1 MIKSNL
7 NVKLAENNLKIS
19 KVYNDTGIS
28 RSTLTT
34 LATGDPKGIQL
45 DTIDTLCRYLNI
57 TPGELFIYAP
67 IDISITITD
76 IEILEEDYLSN
87 LSTASQ
93 PPTVIKSRL
102 SGTMYLNVETK
113 NNKYSLECN
122 LLMSTTKNY
131 LNIDVEPIESDENH
145 TLFMFDYGDL
155 PRELEIQLA
164 NNIGA
169 KIKELLDGKSVKDLG
184 LLQMGDDRYPLFKK
198 PSVIFNF

>member
-122 LLMSTTKNY
+122 L
-131 LNIDVEPIESDENH
+131 EPIESDENH

-169 KIKELLDGKSVKDLG
+169 KIKELLDGKSVKDFG

>member
-28 RSTLTT
+28 RSTLAT

-76 IEILEEDYLSN
+76 IEILEEDYLC
-87 LSTASQ
+87 Q
-93 PPTVIKSRL
+93 
-102 SGTMYLNVETK
+102 
-113 NNKYSLECN
+113 
-122 LLMSTTKNY
+122 
-131 LNIDVEPIESDENH
+131 
-145 TLFMFDYGDL
+145 
-155 PRELEIQLA
+155 
-164 NNIGA
+164 
-169 KIKELLDGKSVKDLG
+169 
-184 LLQMGDDRYPLFKK
+184 LFKRCSMIAYAIIGRFLLGFICFIGV
-198 PSVIFNF
+198 PRYRMTS

>member
-102 SGTMYLNVETK
+102 SGTMY
-113 NNKYSLECN
+113 
-122 LLMSTTKNY
+122 
-131 LNIDVEPIESDENH
+131 
-145 TLFMFDYGDL
+145 
-155 PRELEIQLA
+155 
-164 NNIGA
+164 
-169 KIKELLDGKSVKDLG
+169 
-184 LLQMGDDRYPLFKK
+184 
-198 PSVIFNF
+198 